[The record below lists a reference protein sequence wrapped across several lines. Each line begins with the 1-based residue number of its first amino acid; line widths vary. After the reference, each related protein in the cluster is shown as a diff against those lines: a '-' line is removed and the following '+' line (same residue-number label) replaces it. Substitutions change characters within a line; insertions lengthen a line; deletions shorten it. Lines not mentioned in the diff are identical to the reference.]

1 MKYRAPGFKA
11 QSVGTYASALDGRY
25 GQSVSSSGSKP
36 ALPKE
41 SKGIGGGSIGWGSVL
56 SVGFGLMDYKDARD
70 EGAGVG
76 EALASAGMNFLIPE
90 LVGAG
95 PYMAYAGLSAL
106 AQGGVAAYE
115 NASMKLR
122 QMDRDNRNQTPF
134 RNYTFVDGPQIYT
147 MRQAGLALAQQS
159 KYNLQQTM
167 MGNEAQ
173 FFHR

>member
-1 MKYRAPGFKA
+1 MINKAPGF
-11 QSVGTYASALDGRY
+11 SFNTVGTYASALEGRY
-25 GQSVSSSGSKP
+25 GSNVSSKP

-95 PYMAYAGLSAL
+95 PYMAYSLGSAAL
-106 AQGGVAAYE
+106 QGGVAAYE

-173 FFHR
+173 FLHR

>member
-1 MKYRAPGFKA
+1 M
-11 QSVGTYASALDGRY
+11 
-25 GQSVSSSGSKP
+25 
-36 ALPKE
+36 E
-41 SKGIGGGSIGWGSVL
+41 
-56 SVGFGLMDYKDARD
+56 YKDARD

-76 EALASAGMNFLIPE
+76 EALASAGMIVLIPE

-95 PYMAYAGLSAL
+95 PYMAYALGSAAL
-106 AQGGVAAYE
+106 QGGVAAYE

-122 QMDRDNRNQTPF
+122 QMDRDNRNQTRF

-173 FFHR
+173 FLHR